1 MDNQPAEPAKSSDP
15 SANQPDP
22 RRPSGTGSRKKTAR
36 ETVFSVYMVFVAI
49 LGLLGGC
56 GIMQGFGSGIL
67 QSGISCAF
75 SRVVVKLKSAS

>member
-1 MDNQPAEPAKSSDP
+1 MDNQ
-15 SANQPDP
+15 SANQSDP
-22 RRPSGTGSRKKTAR
+22 PKPSAQQGRKKTAR
-36 ETVFSVYMVFVAI
+36 ETVFSVYLVLVAI

-56 GIMQGFGSGIL
+56 GIVLAFGAGTL